1 MNKKHESEFMSEL
14 QAASRMT
21 PAAPI
26 VLMFFS
32 IIALVVL
39 GIVWA
44 SVSQVEKITRGQGQV
59 VPAQDVQYVQSL
71 EGGIVQDLLVREGQ
85 IVKSGDVLVRLSD
98 IQSSSQQRGTQARAV
113 ALKAQQ
119 ARLKAEIAGEDF
131 AMPAAITDEAPAVAA
146 NEIAL
151 YTSRQQELKNAYN
164 ILDDR
169 IAKAKADI
177 SEASAQVNR
186 LYQNRKL
193 LNQELAVTRDLV
205 RKRAVPK
212 LEEIR
217 LSRELA
223 DVSGQ
228 INALAQS
235 KKSLEAE
242 AKVAQTERDAQ
253 DDTFRSQALTEL
265 GQVETEIKGLEEN
278 LTSIGDRVDRAEIK
292 SPVDGVVN
300 KIAVTTV
307 GGVVEPAMRLMEI
320 VPVDAALKITAK
332 IPPNEIG
339 FIRVGQDAKVKVSA
353 YDPQIYGALEGQLVR
368 IGANATPEQD
378 GQMFFEVDIE
388 TAQNYVGDEDNPLP
402 ISSGMQ
408 ATVEIITG
416 KRTIMNYLLKPLFRA
431 RERILTER

>member
-1 MNKKHESEFMSEL
+1 MSKRDTEFMSEL

-21 PAAPI
+21 PATPI

-44 SVSQVEKITRGQGQV
+44 SVSKVEKITRGQGKV
-59 VPAQDVQYVQSL
+59 VPTQDVKYVQSL
-71 EGGIVQDLLVREGQ
+71 EGGIVQDLLVRQGQ
-85 IVKSGDVLVRLSD
+85 IVKKGDLLLKLSD
-98 IQSSSQQRGTQARAV
+98 VQSSSEQRGTQARSV

-119 ARLKAEIAGEDF
+119 ARLKAEIASDDF
-131 AMPAAITDEAPAVAA
+131 VMPQDITDEAPAVAS
-146 NEIAL
+146 NEMAL
-151 YTSRQQELKNAYN
+151 YKSRQQELKNAYR

-177 SEASAQVNR
+177 AETTAQVNR
-186 LYQNRKL
+186 LYQNKKL
-193 LNQELAVTRDLV
+193 LNQELSMTRELV
-205 RKRAVPK
+205 KKRAVPK

-223 DVSGQ
+223 DINGQ

-235 KKSLEAE
+235 KKSLQAE
-242 AKVAQTERDAQ
+242 AKVAQTERESQ

-265 GQVETEIKGLEEN
+265 GKVETDIKGFAES
-278 LTSIGDRVDRAEIK
+278 LTSIGDRVDRSEVR
-292 SPVDGVVN
+292 SPIDGVIN

-320 VPVDAALKITAK
+320 VPVDNELKITAQ

-339 FIRVGQDAKVKVSA
+339 FIRVGQPAKIKISA
-353 YDPQIYGALEGQLVR
+353 YDPQIYGSLEGELVR
-368 IGANATPEQD
+368 IGANATADQD
-378 GQMFFEVDIE
+378 GNMFFEVDIK
-388 TAQNYVGDEDNPLP
+388 TTKNFVGDADNPLP
-402 ISSGMQ
+402 ISPGMQ
-408 ATVEIITG
+408 ATAEIITG

-431 RERILTER
+431 RERVLTER

>member
-1 MNKKHESEFMSEL
+1 MKRKDTDFMSEL
-14 QAASRMT
+14 DAASRMT
-21 PAAPI
+21 PATPI

-44 SVSQVEKITRGQGQV
+44 SVSQVEKITRGEGQV
-59 VPAQDVQYVQSL
+59 VPTQAVKYVQSL

-85 IVKSGDVLVRLSD
+85 AVKKGDVLLRLSD
-98 IQSSSQQRGTQARAV
+98 IQSSSEQRGTQARSV

-119 ARLKAEIAGEDF
+119 ARLKAEIAGDNF
-131 AMPAAITDEAPAVAA
+131 VMPAEITEEAPAVAS
-146 NEIAL
+146 NEMAL
-151 YTSRQQELKNAYN
+151 YKSRQQELKNAYR

-169 IAKAKADI
+169 IGKAKADI

-193 LNQELAVTRDLV
+193 LNKELAVTRQLV
-205 RKRAVPK
+205 KKRAVPK

-223 DVSGQ
+223 DMNGQ

-242 AKVAQTERDAQ
+242 AKVAKTERESQ
-253 DDTFRSQALTEL
+253 DDTFRSQALVEL
-265 GQVETEIKGLEEN
+265 GKVETDIKGLAEN
-278 LTSIGDRVDRAEIK
+278 LTSIGDRVDRAEVR
-292 SPVDGVVN
+292 SPIDGVIN
-300 KIAVTTV
+300 KVAVTTV

-320 VPVDAALKITAK
+320 VPVDDELKITAK

-339 FIRVGQDAKVKVSA
+339 FIRVGQPAKVKISA
-353 YDPQIYGALEGQLVR
+353 YDPQIYGSLEGELVR
-368 IGANATPEQD
+368 IGANAAAEQD
-378 GQMFFEVDIE
+378 GQMFFEVDIK
-388 TAQNYVGDEDNPLP
+388 TTKNYVGDDDNPLP
-402 ISSGMQ
+402 D
-408 ATVEIITG
+408 
-416 KRTIMNYLLKPLFRA
+416 
-431 RERILTER
+431 LTRYAGHC